1 VRSILDGP
9 GSRFIPIHRPEC
21 VGCYKPLLPRA
32 LTETV
37 RRSGTAKL
45 LSRLAGAVARAVGG
59 ARPGQDRAR
68 PRPRVCPGWD
78 AAADVAVLR
87 AQPGVFGLVAS
98 DPTVSRLIARLATD
112 ADAALATLAGA
123 RAAAGSSMGL
133 GRGTGAGRAAGSR
146 SGTRPC
152 LPRTRRNKTRR
163 GSGWRTFGCHPLL
176 GIVNHGTGGR
186 GGRWPSCCARA
197 TPDRTPPPTTL
208 PRTTRHSGRSRSGCA
223 PPRAG

>member
-1 VRSILDGP
+1 MRSILDGP

-123 RAAAGSSMGL
+123 RAAVQDRVWGLAEARVQDGQLVLDL
-133 GRGTGAGRAAGSR
+133 GRDRAYRALGETRHDADLAGGP
-146 SGTRPC
+146 SG
-152 LPRTRRNKTRR
+152 
-163 GSGWRTFGCHPLL
+163 
-176 GIVNHGTGGR
+176 
-186 GGRWPSCCARA
+186 A
-197 TPDRTPPPTTL
+197 TPC
-208 PRTTRHSGRSRSGCA
+208 SG
-223 PPRAG
+223 